1 MDAPERVGV
10 DVRPSSVALW
20 TGIFAGPFAWAAAL
34 QTKYALVHYICVN
47 HAQWILWTITIAAL
61 GITAFGALCSWRGW
75 VDDTPRVRF
84 MAIGGLLLSAAFAL
98 SIISLAIPD
107 LFLRPCD

>member
-10 DVRPSSVALW
+10 EVRPSSVALW
-20 TGIFAGPFAWAAAL
+20 TGILAGPLAWASAL
-34 QTKYALVHYICVN
+34 EAKYALVQYACHN
-47 HAQWILWTITIAAL
+47 HAQWIMWAITLAAL
-61 GITAFGALCSWRGW
+61 VITAFGALCSWRGW

-98 SIISLAIPD
+98 SIISMAIPD